1 MYEDDIFSPDQ
12 EEIFKGDGA
21 ALQAINLT
29 ASTTG
34 DLIFM
39 CVKKSLHFKNRP
51 WTWNTLMF
59 IMCFSVGSYPGENG
73 TIIPKFGPVLTFS
86 LSSVDDYPYY
96 PGVYC
101 LIPLHTNKYLA
112 FFLSPNLSLVFLPT
126 STCIYLASVE
136 MSKQR

>member
-29 ASTTG
+29 AFTTG

-51 WTWNTLMF
+51 WTWNTLM
-59 IMCFSVGSYPGENG
+59 INV
-73 TIIPKFGPVLTFS
+73 
-86 LSSVDDYPYY
+86 
-96 PGVYC
+96 
-101 LIPLHTNKYLA
+101 
-112 FFLSPNLSLVFLPT
+112 
-126 STCIYLASVE
+126 
-136 MSKQR
+136 

>member
-39 CVKKSLHFKNRP
+39 CVKKSLHFKNQP
-51 WTWNTLMF
+51 WTWNTLLDINVTDGNMDGQ
-59 IMCFSVGSYPGENG
+59 IQNFSKKNGITLSEN
-73 TIIPKFGPVLTFS
+73 
-86 LSSVDDYPYY
+86 
-96 PGVYC
+96 
-101 LIPLHTNKYLA
+101 
-112 FFLSPNLSLVFLPT
+112 
-126 STCIYLASVE
+126 
-136 MSKQR
+136 

>member
-29 ASTTG
+29 AFTTG

-51 WTWNTLMF
+51 
-59 IMCFSVGSYPGENG
+59 
-73 TIIPKFGPVLTFS
+73 
-86 LSSVDDYPYY
+86 
-96 PGVYC
+96 
-101 LIPLHTNKYLA
+101 
-112 FFLSPNLSLVFLPT
+112 
-126 STCIYLASVE
+126 
-136 MSKQR
+136 

>member
-39 CVKKSLHFKNRP
+39 CVKKSIHFKNQP
-51 WTWNTLMF
+51 WTWNTL
-59 IMCFSVGSYPGENG
+59 
-73 TIIPKFGPVLTFS
+73 
-86 LSSVDDYPYY
+86 
-96 PGVYC
+96 VYKDIQ
-101 LIPLHTNKYLA
+101 L
-112 FFLSPNLSLVFLPT
+112 
-126 STCIYLASVE
+126 
-136 MSKQR
+136 

>member
-51 WTWNTLMF
+51 WTWNTLLYMDYNNYS
-59 IMCFSVGSYPGENG
+59 I
-73 TIIPKFGPVLTFS
+73 K
-86 LSSVDDYPYY
+86 LS
-96 PGVYC
+96 
-101 LIPLHTNKYLA
+101 KE
-112 FFLSPNLSLVFLPT
+112 FLESK
-126 STCIYLASVE
+126 IRVE
-136 MSKQR
+136 SKMS